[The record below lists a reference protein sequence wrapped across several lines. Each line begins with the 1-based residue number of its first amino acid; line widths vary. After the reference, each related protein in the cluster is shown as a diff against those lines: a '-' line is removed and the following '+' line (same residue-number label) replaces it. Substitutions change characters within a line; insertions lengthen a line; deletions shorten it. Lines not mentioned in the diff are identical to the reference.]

1 MDQEAL
7 GVEGEV
13 KKPFQ
18 TFNCSKV
25 SVVKD
30 GPYLIHLERLEP
42 LEHLEPTVAVSQS
55 PAVDQLTIPRSLP
68 APRLTKGHFIMAA
81 VVIMLGYFLIWPV
94 LLLLINSLNAANDWF
109 VEPRRWGIDHW
120 ISAFHRPGL
129 LKSLG
134 NSLLIWS
141 LSVVISFPVGV
152 TIAWVLARTKIP
164 FSHTLEFLF
173 WVSYMVPALP
183 TTIAWITLLDP
194 DIGLINAGLKN
205 LLGLEQGP
213 FNIFSVPGIVWANLM
228 GHGISIKVMLL
239 TPAFRNMD
247 STLEEAAR
255 VGGAS
260 NLRTLFKV
268 TLPLMISPMILV
280 LALQLLR
287 VFQSFETEY
296 LLGLPFGFYVYSTK
310 IYTLIRDAVPNY
322 GEATV
327 LASLTLLMIALI
339 IPLQRWILE
348 RRRYTTISGNFRPG
362 LIDLRA
368 WNYVAFGLI
377 AALLM
382 LLTVGPLAILV
393 LGSFMER
400 IGYFVLGFT
409 LDHWRFVLNDPVF
422 VKSLRTTLVLA
433 TSAAVLSPLIFSV
446 VAYLVVRTRLPGRGV
461 LDTMIWSA
469 GAIPGILAGLG
480 LLWVFID
487 TPGLNFLFG
496 TIWALIIV
504 VILQGKTTGV
514 NIMKG
519 VLVQV
524 GADMEEAARV
534 SGAGWIRTYFQIWLP
549 LLMPTLIL
557 LAVMNFV
564 SAAGATSSIILLA
577 SRDTMTLSLM
587 ALELSTPAV
596 NNREAASIVSIFI
609 ILFTVTGALLVR
621 YFGRRFGVRH
631 DMHAGDGT
639 PRSRPAV

>member
-1 MDQEAL
+1 
-7 GVEGEV
+7 
-13 KKPFQ
+13 
-18 TFNCSKV
+18 
-25 SVVKD
+25 
-30 GPYLIHLERLEP
+30 
-42 LEHLEPTVAVSQS
+42 VARA
-55 PAVDQLTIPRSLP
+55 PAIDQLAIASK
-68 APRLTKGHFIMAA
+68 APTARLTSGHLVMA
-81 VVIMLGYFLIWPV
+81 VVLLALGYFLLWPA
-94 LLLLINSLNAANDWF
+94 LLLLINSFNAAVDWF
-109 VEPRRWGIDHW
+109 VEPRRWGVDHW
-120 ISAFHRPGL
+120 INAVRRPGL
-129 LKSLG
+129 IKSIG
-134 NSLLIWS
+134 NSLLVWS
-141 LSVVISFPVGV
+141 LSVAISFPVGV
-152 TIAWVLARTKIP
+152 TIAWLLARTKIP

-173 WVSYMVPALP
+173 WISYMVPALP

-194 DIGLINAGLKN
+194 DVGAINVALKSLFN
-205 LLGLEQGP
+205 LEQGP

-247 STLEEAAR
+247 ATLEEAAR

-268 TLPLMISPMILV
+268 TLPLMVSPMVLV
-280 LALQLLR
+280 FALQLLR

-310 IYTLIRDAVPNY
+310 IYALVRDPVPNY
-322 GEATV
+322 GGATV
-327 LASLTLLMIALI
+327 LASLTLLLIALI

-348 RRRYTTISGNFRPG
+348 RRRYTTITGSFRPG
-362 LIDLRA
+362 LIDLGK
-368 WNYVAFGLI
+368 WNYVVFGVI
-377 AALLM
+377 ALLLA
-382 LLTVGPLAILV
+382 LLTVGPMAILV

-409 LDHWRFVLNDPVF
+409 LDHWRFVLHDPVF
-422 VKSLRTTLVLA
+422 IKALRATLVLA
-433 TSAAVLSPLIFSV
+433 ASAAVLSPLLFSV
-446 VAYLVVRTRLPGRGV
+446 LAYILVRTRLPGRGV
-461 LDTMIWSA
+461 LDFMIWSS

-480 LLWVFID
+480 LLWVFIG
-487 TPGLNFLFG
+487 TPFLNALFG

-504 VILQGKTTGV
+504 VMLQGKTTGV

-534 SGAGWIRTYFQIWLP
+534 AGAGWIRTYFYIWLP

-564 SAAGATSSIILLA
+564 GAAGATSSIVLLA

-587 ALELSTPAV
+587 ALELSSLSV
-596 NNREAASIVSIFI
+596 SNREAASIISIFI
-609 ILFTVTGALLVR
+609 ILFTVSGALLVR

-631 DMHAGDGT
+631 DMHAGA
-639 PRSRPAV
+639 RSPSAIAP

>member
-1 MDQEAL
+1 M
-7 GVEGEV
+7 
-13 KKPFQ
+13 
-18 TFNCSKV
+18 
-25 SVVKD
+25 
-30 GPYLIHLERLEP
+30 
-42 LEHLEPTVAVSQS
+42 
-55 PAVDQLTIPRSLP
+55 
-68 APRLTKGHFIMAA
+68 A
-81 VVIMLGYFLIWPV
+81 VVLIALGYFLIWPV
-94 LLLLINSLNAANDWF
+94 LLLLINSFNAASDWF
-109 VEPRRWGIDHW
+109 VEPRAWGVKHW
-120 ISAFHRPGL
+120 VNAFQRPGL
-129 LKSLG
+129 LTSLG

-141 LSVVISFPVGV
+141 LTVTVSFPAGV
-152 TIAWVLARTKIP
+152 AIAWLLARTKIP

-194 DIGLINAGLKN
+194 DIGMINVALKN
-205 LLGLEQGP
+205 LFHLDQGP

-268 TLPLMISPMILV
+268 TLPLMISPMMMV
-280 LALQLLR
+280 FALQLLR

-296 LLGLPFGFYVYSTK
+296 LLGMPFGFFVYSTK
-310 IYTLIRDAVPNY
+310 IFTLIRNQVPNY

-348 RRRYTTISGNFRPG
+348 RRRYTTITGSFRPG
-362 LIDLRA
+362 LIDLGK
-368 WNYVAFGLI
+368 WNYVTCGAI
-377 AALLM
+377 ALLLA

-393 LGSFMER
+393 LGSFMQR
-400 IGYFVLGFT
+400 IGYFVLGYT
-409 LDHWRFVLNDPVF
+409 LEHWRFVLGDPVF
-422 VKSLRTTLVLA
+422 VKALRTTLILA
-433 TSAAVLSPLIFSV
+433 VTAAICSPLIFSV
-446 VAYLVVRTRLPGRGV
+446 LAYILVRTRLPGRGA
-461 LDTMIWSA
+461 LDLMIWSA

-480 LLWVFID
+480 LLWVFIG

-504 VILQGKTTGV
+504 VLLQGKTTGV

-534 SGAGWIRTYFQIWLP
+534 SGAGWLRTYLRIWLP

-587 ALELSTPAV
+587 ALELSSVAV
-596 NNREAASIVSIFI
+596 SNREAASIISIFI
-609 ILFTVTGALLVR
+609 VAFTMTGALLVR
-621 YFGRRFGVRH
+621 YLGRRFGVRH
-631 DMHAGDGT
+631 DMHAGEDAASHI
-639 PRSRPAV
+639 PRRG

>member
-1 MDQEAL
+1 VPKA
-7 GVEGEV
+7 
-13 KKPFQ
+13 
-18 TFNCSKV
+18 
-25 SVVKD
+25 
-30 GPYLIHLERLEP
+30 
-42 LEHLEPTVAVSQS
+42 
-55 PAVDQLTIPRSLP
+55 
-68 APRLTKGHFIMAA
+68 RLTKGHFIMA
-81 VVIMLGYFLIWPV
+81 VVLISLGYFLIWPV
-94 LLLLINSLNAANDWF
+94 LILLINSFNAANDWF
-109 VEPRRWGIDHW
+109 VEPRRWGVNHW
-120 ISAFHRPGL
+120 INAFHRPGL
-129 LKSLG
+129 LASLG
-134 NSLLIWS
+134 NSLLVWS
-141 LSVVISFPVGV
+141 LTVAISFPIGVG
-152 TIAWVLARTKIP
+152 IAWLLARTKIP

-194 DIGLINAGLKN
+194 DIGVINLALKN
-205 LLGLEQGP
+205 LLQLERGP

-260 NLRTLFKV
+260 NLRTLFRV
-268 TLPLMISPMILV
+268 TLPLMVSPMMMV
-280 LALQLLR
+280 FALQLLR

-296 LLGLPFGFYVYSTK
+296 LLGMPFGFFVYSTK
-310 IYTLIRDAVPNY
+310 IFTLVRNQIPNY

-348 RRRYTTISGNFRPG
+348 RRRYTTITGSFRPG
-362 LIDLRA
+362 LIDLGRL
-368 WNYVAFGLI
+368 NYVTFAAI
-377 AALLM
+377 ALLLA
-382 LLTVGPLAILV
+382 LLTVGPVAILV
-393 LGSFMER
+393 LGSFMQR
-400 IGYFVLGFT
+400 IGYFVLGYT
-409 LDHWRFVLNDPVF
+409 LDHWRFVLSDPVF
-422 VKSLRTTLVLA
+422 VKALRTTLTLA
-433 TSAAVLSPLIFSV
+433 LTAALCSPLIFSV
-446 VAYLVVRTRLPGRGV
+446 IAYILVRTRLPGRGA
-461 LDTMIWSA
+461 LDLMIWSA

-480 LLWVFID
+480 LLWVFIG

-534 SGAGWIRTYFQIWLP
+534 SGAGWIRTYCRIWLP

-587 ALELSTPAV
+587 ALELSSIAV
-596 NNREAASIVSIFI
+596 SNREAASIISIFI
-609 ILFTVTGALLVR
+609 IMFTVVGALLVR
-621 YFGRRFGVRH
+621 YFGRRLGVRH
-631 DMHAGDGT
+631 DMRAGEAASQAALQL
-639 PRSRPAV
+639 RN

>member
-1 MDQEAL
+1 VDQS
-7 GVEGEV
+7 
-13 KKPFQ
+13 PTIDQ
-18 TFNCSKV
+18 V
-25 SVVKD
+25 SVPGGV
-30 GPYLIHLERLEP
+30 
-42 LEHLEPTVAVSQS
+42 T
-55 PAVDQLTIPRSLP
+55 
-68 APRLTKGHFIMAA
+68 APRLTRGHFIMAA
-81 VVIMLGYFLIWPV
+81 VVIALGYFLIWPV
-94 LLLLINSLNAANDWF
+94 LLLLINSFNAADDWF
-109 VEPRRWGIDHW
+109 VEPRRWGVDHW
-120 ISAFHRPGL
+120 VNAFHRPGL
-129 LKSLG
+129 FKSLG
-134 NSLLIWS
+134 NSLVIWS
-141 LSVVISFPVGV
+141 LSVAVSFPVGV
-152 TIAWVLARTKIP
+152 TIAWILARTKVP

-194 DIGLINAGLKN
+194 DVGMINAGLKH

-310 IYTLIRDAVPNY
+310 IYTLVRDAVPNY

-348 RRRYTTISGNFRPG
+348 RRRYTTISGSFRPG

-368 WNYVAFGLI
+368 WNYVAFGII
-377 AALLM
+377 ASLLM
-382 LLTVGPLAILV
+382 LLTIGPLAILV

-422 VKSLRTTLVLA
+422 VKSLRTTLILA
-433 TSAAVLSPLIFSV
+433 TSAALFSPLLFSV
-446 VAYLVVRTRLPGRGV
+446 LAYLLVRTRLPGRGT
-461 LDTMIWSA
+461 LDLMIWSA

-534 SGAGWIRTYFQIWLP
+534 SGAGWIRTYFRIWLP

-631 DMHAGDGT
+631 DIQASAASH
-639 PRSRPAV
+639 R

>member
-1 MDQEAL
+1 M
-7 GVEGEV
+7 
-13 KKPFQ
+13 
-18 TFNCSKV
+18 N
-25 SVVKD
+25 
-30 GPYLIHLERLEP
+30 
-42 LEHLEPTVAVSQS
+42 QS
-55 PAVDQLTIPRSLP
+55 PAIDQLTVAPPLT
-68 APRLTKGHFIMAA
+68 APRLSRGHFVMAA
-81 VVIMLGYFLIWPV
+81 VLVVLGYFLVWPV
-94 LLLLINSLNAANDWF
+94 IILLINSFNAANDWF
-109 VEPRRWGIDHW
+109 VEPRRWGVDHW
-120 ISAFHRPGL
+120 INAFQRPGL

-141 LSVVISFPVGV
+141 LTISISFPVGV
-152 TIAWVLARTKIP
+152 SIAWILARTKIP

-194 DIGLINAGLKN
+194 DVGVINIALRN
-205 LLGLEQGP
+205 VFYFDHGP

-247 STLEEAAR
+247 AALEEAAR

-260 NLRTLFKV
+260 NLRTFFKV

-280 LALQLLR
+280 FALQLLR

-327 LASLTLLMIALI
+327 LASLTLLIITLI

-348 RRRYTTISGNFRPG
+348 RRRYTTITGSFRPG
-362 LIDLRA
+362 LIDLGIGKYA
-368 WNYVAFGLI
+368 AFGAITLLL
-377 AALLM
+377 ALL
-382 LLTVGPLAILV
+382 TIGPLTILV

-409 LDHWRFVLNDPVF
+409 LEHWRFVLTDPVF
-422 VKSLRTTLVLA
+422 VKSLRTTLILA
-433 TSAAVLSPLIFSV
+433 TSAAMLGPLIFSV
-446 VAYLVVRTRLPGRGV
+446 VAYLVVRTRLPGRGA
-461 LDTMIWSA
+461 LDMMIWSA

-487 TPGLNFLFG
+487 TPGLNFFFG

-519 VLVQV
+519 VLLQV
-524 GADMEEAARV
+524 GADMEEAGRV
-534 SGAGWIRTYFQIWLP
+534 SGAGWLRTYFQIWLP
-549 LLMPTLIL
+549 LLMPTMSL

-609 ILFTVTGALLVR
+609 IALTVTGALLVR
-621 YFGRRFGVRH
+621 YFGRRLGVRH
-631 DMHAGDGT
+631 DMHASESAPSRASGDL
-639 PRSRPAV
+639 

>member
-1 MDQEAL
+1 MEHSPTLDQ
-7 GVEGEV
+7 VV
-13 KKPFQ
+13 VPQPF
-18 TFNCSKV
+18 
-25 SVVKD
+25 
-30 GPYLIHLERLEP
+30 
-42 LEHLEPTVAVSQS
+42 A
-55 PAVDQLTIPRSLP
+55 
-68 APRLTKGHFIMAA
+68 APRLSRGHYIMA
-81 VVIMLGYFLIWPV
+81 VLLIVLGYFLIWPV
-94 LLLLINSLNAANDWF
+94 LLLLINSFNAANDWF
-109 VEPRRWGIDHW
+109 VEPRVWGAKHW
-120 ISAFHRPGL
+120 QNAFQRPGL
-129 LKSLG
+129 VASLG

-141 LSVVISFPVGV
+141 LTVSISFPVGV
-152 TIAWVLARTKIP
+152 AIAWILARSKIP

-173 WVSYMVPALP
+173 WVSYMVPSLP

-194 DIGLINAGLKN
+194 DIGMINVGLKS
-205 LLGLEQGP
+205 LFGLEQGP

-260 NLRTLFKV
+260 NLRTLYKV
-268 TLPLMISPMILV
+268 TLPLMISPMMMV

-296 LLGLPFGFYVYSTK
+296 LLGMPFGFFVYSTK
-310 IYTLIRDAVPNY
+310 IFALVRNQIPNY

-327 LASLTLLMIALI
+327 LASITLLMIVLI

-348 RRRYTTISGNFRPG
+348 RRRYTTITGNFRPG
-362 LIDLRA
+362 LIDLGH
-368 WNYVAFGLI
+368 WNYIAFAIL
-377 AALLM
+377 AAVLALL
-382 LLTVGPLAILV
+382 TAGPLGVLV
-393 LGSFMER
+393 LGSFMQR

-409 LDHWRFVLNDPVF
+409 LEHWRLVLTDPVF
-422 VKSLRTTLVLA
+422 VKALRTTLTLA
-433 TSAAVLSPLIFSV
+433 LTAAVLSPLIFSV
-446 VAYLVVRTRLPGRGV
+446 LAYILVRTRLPGRAT
-461 LDTMIWSA
+461 LDLMIWGA

-480 LLWVFID
+480 LLWVFIG
-487 TPGLNFLFG
+487 TPGLNALFG

-534 SGAGWIRTYFQIWLP
+534 SGAGWIRTYFKIWLP
-549 LLMPTLIL
+549 LLMPTLVL

-564 SAAGATSSIILLA
+564 AASGATSSIILLA

-587 ALELSTPAV
+587 ALELSSNAV
-596 NNREAASIVSIFI
+596 GNREAASILSIFI
-609 ILFTVTGALLVR
+609 ISFTVTGALLAR
-621 YFGRRFGVRH
+621 YFGRRFGVHH
-631 DMHAGDGT
+631 DMHAGPSGT
-639 PRSRPAV
+639 TPAAV

>member
-1 MDQEAL
+1 LNVLNYLNGLNDIA
-7 GVEGEV
+7 VEG
-13 KKPFQ
+13 F
-18 TFNCSKV
+18 
-25 SVVKD
+25 
-30 GPYLIHLERLEP
+30 
-42 LEHLEPTVAVSQS
+42 PTTDQFAIPQS
-55 PAVDQLTIPRSLP
+55 APA
-68 APRLTKGHFIMAA
+68 ARLTKGHFVMA
-81 VVIMLGYFLIWPV
+81 VVLISLGYFLIWPV
-94 LLLLINSLNAANDWF
+94 LLLLINSFNAASDWF
-109 VEPRRWGIDHW
+109 VEPRTWGVKHW
-120 ISAFHRPGL
+120 VNAWQRPGL
-129 LKSLG
+129 LTSLG
-134 NSLLIWS
+134 NSLLVWS
-141 LSVVISFPVGV
+141 LTVSVSFPVGV
-152 TIAWVLARTKIP
+152 AIAWLLARTKIP

-173 WVSYMVPALP
+173 WVSYMVPSLP

-194 DIGLINAGLKN
+194 DIGMINVALKK
-205 LLGLEQGP
+205 LFALDQGP

-268 TLPLMISPMILV
+268 TLPLMISPMMMV
-280 LALQLLR
+280 FALQLLR

-296 LLGLPFGFYVYSTK
+296 LLGMPFGFFVYSTK
-310 IYTLIRDAVPNY
+310 IFTLIRNQVPNY

-348 RRRYTTISGNFRPG
+348 RRRYTTITGSFRPG
-362 LIDLRA
+362 LIDLGK
-368 WNYVAFGLI
+368 WNYVTFGAI
-377 AALLM
+377 ALLLA

-393 LGSFMER
+393 LGSFMQR
-400 IGYFVLGFT
+400 IGYFVLGYT

-422 VKSLRTTLVLA
+422 VKALRTTLILA
-433 TSAAVLSPLIFSV
+433 LTAAALSPLLFSV
-446 VAYLVVRTRLPGRGV
+446 LAYILVRARLPGRGA
-461 LDTMIWSA
+461 LDLMIWSA

-480 LLWVFID
+480 LLWVFIG

-504 VILQGKTTGV
+504 VLLQGKTTGV

-534 SGAGWIRTYFQIWLP
+534 AGAGWIRTYVRIWLP

-587 ALELSTPAV
+587 ALELSSVAIS
-596 NNREAASIVSIFI
+596 NREAASIISIFI
-609 ILFTVTGALLVR
+609 VLFTVTGALLVR
-621 YFGRRFGVRH
+621 YFGRRLGVRH
-631 DMHAGDGT
+631 DMQASAAN
-639 PRSRPAV
+639 RR

>member
-1 MDQEAL
+1 
-7 GVEGEV
+7 
-13 KKPFQ
+13 
-18 TFNCSKV
+18 
-25 SVVKD
+25 
-30 GPYLIHLERLEP
+30 
-42 LEHLEPTVAVSQS
+42 
-55 PAVDQLTIPRSLP
+55 
-68 APRLTKGHFIMAA
+68 
-81 VVIMLGYFLIWPV
+81 
-94 LLLLINSLNAANDWF
+94 
-109 VEPRRWGIDHW
+109 
-120 ISAFHRPGL
+120 
-129 LKSLG
+129 
-134 NSLLIWS
+134 
-141 LSVVISFPVGV
+141 
-152 TIAWVLARTKIP
+152 
-164 FSHTLEFLF
+164 
-173 WVSYMVPALP
+173 MVPALP

-194 DIGLINAGLKN
+194 DVGMINVALRN
-205 LLGLEQGP
+205 LFGLEQGP

-310 IYTLIRDAVPNY
+310 IFTLIRDAVPNY

-327 LASLTLLMIALI
+327 LASVTLLMIALI
-339 IPLQRWILE
+339 IPLQQWILE
-348 RRRYTTISGNFRPG
+348 RRRYTTISGSFRPG

-368 WNYVAFGLI
+368 WNYVAFGVL

-422 VKSLRTTLVLA
+422 VKSLRTTLILA

-446 VAYLVVRTRLPGRGV
+446 LAYLLVRTRLPGRGV
-461 LDTMIWSA
+461 LDMMIWSA

-480 LLWVFID
+480 LLWVFVD

-514 NIMKG
+514 NLMKG

-534 SGAGWIRTYFQIWLP
+534 SGAGWIRTYLRIWLP

-631 DMHAGDGT
+631 DMQAGEGA
-639 PRSRPAV
+639 PQLSAQVHR